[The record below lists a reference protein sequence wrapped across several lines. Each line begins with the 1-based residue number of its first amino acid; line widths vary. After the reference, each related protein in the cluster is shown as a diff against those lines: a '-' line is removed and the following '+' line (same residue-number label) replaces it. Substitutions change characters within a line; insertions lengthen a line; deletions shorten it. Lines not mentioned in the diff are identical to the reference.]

1 MGLELLS
8 NEAARSFLG
17 EGVAAE
23 DGVLGSEEIAV
34 DSEGTLRTLHC
45 FINVDVITLVASMFL
60 PYAS

>member
-1 MGLELLS
+1 MENARTSMGLELLS

-34 DSEGTLRTLHC
+34 DSEGTLRTLH
-45 FINVDVITLVASMFL
+45 FVL
-60 PYAS
+60 